1 MKQKM
6 VFFSL
11 FLILFLDGFGQSLI
25 FPILTR
31 ALILNHDG
39 LVSTLSAS
47 GRETLYGFIV
57 GIFFLC
63 WMIGAAI
70 LGDLSDA
77 KGRKQGLL
85 ICILGMLIGNLLT
98 AIAFWLSHI
107 WLIILGR
114 MVIGFTAGSQAIA
127 QAAIFDLSGEENQV
141 RNTGFVLLAVTLGAI
156 LGPLYGQ
163 LFSDSSFYFLFQ
175 DQTPFLGVALLSLM
189 SMAILWLF
197 YQDTQPSN
205 PQRVHVLRVLR
216 IFKEAWSQKNIRI
229 LLLASLGFFGSW
241 SIYYFYMSIYLVTV
255 LNAQSWVVGT
265 YMSMYGLG
273 ASIGM
278 AILPSFLENRLSVQ
292 QGVILGWSIVAVI
305 FLISQWTLWLALHYL
320 FAIIAGMGVGIGF
333 LFTIK
338 AFSSQVSA
346 DKQGWIMGIFSATW
360 VGIMGLSIF
369 ITGSIAQIDKTIP
382 FILGAVLY
390 GMGLLVFVCM
400 KKYKT
405 TTAGLQSS
413 RGEE

>member
-6 VFFSL
+6 VFFAL

-63 WMIGAAI
+63 WMVGAAI

-85 ICILGMLIGNLLT
+85 ICVLGMFIGNILS
-98 AIAFWLSHI
+98 AVAFMLSHV
-107 WLIILGR
+107 WLIMLGR
-114 MVIGFTAGSQAIA
+114 VVIGFTAGSQAIA
-127 QAAIFDLSGEENQV
+127 QAAIFDLSGSENQV

-163 LFSDSSFYFLFQ
+163 LFSDSGFCAFFQ
-175 DQTPFLGVALLSLM
+175 DQTPFLGVALLSLL
-189 SMAILWLF
+189 SILILWLF
-197 YQDTQPSN
+197 YQDKNPPSQQSIN
-205 PQRVHVLRVLR
+205 LMRLLDV
-216 IFKEAWSQKNIRI
+216 FKEAWVQKNIRI

-241 SIYYFYMSIYLVTV
+241 STYYFYMSIYLVTT
-255 LNAQSWVVGT
+255 LKASSWIVGI
-265 YMSMYGLG
+265 YMSMYGIG

-278 AILPSFLENRLSVQ
+278 AILPSFLEKRLSTQ
-292 QGVILGWSIVAVI
+292 QGVVIGWSLVAFV
-305 FLISQWTLWLALHYL
+305 FLLSQWIPWMNVHYL
-320 FAIIAGMGVGIGF
+320 LAVIAGMGVGVGF

-338 AFSSQVSA
+338 AFSVQVTA
-346 DKQGWIMGIFSATW
+346 DKQGWIMGIFSASW
-360 VGIMGLSIF
+360 VGIMGIF
-369 ITGSIAQIDKTIP
+369 VVITGSIARLHETVP
-382 FILGAVLY
+382 FVLSSVLY
-390 GMGLLVFVCM
+390 GVGLLVFLTKVDF
-400 KKYKT
+400 
-405 TTAGLQSS
+405 
-413 RGEE
+413 